1 MQLRFDSEFQLRSQQ
16 LTNTHTHTHKHESGR
31 AHLQTLEHKHTA
43 NKTKTFVSIRLFFN
57 YPLFYVSF
65 LFRLASIAMMK
76 RVGYLFL
83 FGFSLNHLCKL
94 KRSGLSSFL
103 LLLLFFPLSTWN
115 AHVCMHMYIP
125 SFFQCIQSIVS
136 LCIVWMCQLHLD
148 VMYLPSVLF
157 ALLFF
162 KSLTQCT

>member
-1 MQLRFDSEFQLRSQQ
+1 
-16 LTNTHTHTHKHESGR
+16 
-31 AHLQTLEHKHTA
+31 
-43 NKTKTFVSIRLFFN
+43 
-57 YPLFYVSF
+57 
-65 LFRLASIAMMK
+65 MMK

-125 SFFQCIQSIVS
+125 SFFQCIQSIVC
-136 LCIVWMCQLHLD
+136 LCIVCECVSSTWTSCTSQAFFLHYYSSK
-148 VMYLPSVLF
+148 VSHSAHSFVLRSI
-157 ALLFF
+157 APFF
-162 KSLTQCT
+162 KRFADFREKKNVLNASRQCNFARRKKNQKKNPRWNLYIYI